1 MNLNRRNENFQH
13 ILGEETKAPK
23 APGTPLRAAKL
34 SSDLQTDEVADLIIK
49 QNQMIN
55 RALRRTYRSSVA
67 RKAL

>member
-1 MNLNRRNENFQH
+1 MNLNRRSENVQH
-13 ILGEETKAPK
+13 ILGEESKAPK
-23 APGTPLRAAKL
+23 APGTPLR
-34 SSDLQTDEVADLIIK
+34 SVNLQGNLQNDEVADLIIK